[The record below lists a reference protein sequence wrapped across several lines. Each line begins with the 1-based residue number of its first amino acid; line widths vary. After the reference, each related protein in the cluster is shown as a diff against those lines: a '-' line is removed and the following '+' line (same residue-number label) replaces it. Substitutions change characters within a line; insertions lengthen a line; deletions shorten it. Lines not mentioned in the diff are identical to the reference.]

1 MAAREMHRLSAR
13 KVATLSTVG
22 RHADGGNLYLSVSRN
37 GGRRWVFLYRTRG
50 TGRLREMGL
59 GPAPGPKKP
68 GLSLQDA
75 RVKAAEARRLLFN
88 GADPLTDKR
97 SKAGSKTFGEFADEL
112 VSNIASGFR
121 NAKHREQWGS
131 TLKIHAAPL
140 RPKLLKDIG
149 TEDVL
154 EVLRPIWETRHETAS
169 RVRGRIERVL
179 DAARAKGLR
188 SGENPARWRGH
199 LKELL
204 SKRKTLT
211 RGHHRALPYSEMPS
225 FIAELRDR
233 KSVSAMALE
242 FTILCAVRTSET
254 IGAKWTEIDLDRK
267 TWKIPAN
274 RIKAGKEH
282 RVPLTPRALAIL
294 EALNIQSD
302 GFVFPGQKSGKPLS
316 NMAMLELLRTMRGR
330 GFTVHGMRSSFKD
343 WAAETTTHENTVT
356 EMALAH
362 AIGQKV
368 EAAYRRGDLFA
379 KRQILMDDW
388 SRFLSGEI
396 AKVLSIRRQSR

>member
-1 MAAREMHRLSAR
+1 
-13 KVATLSTVG
+13 
-22 RHADGGNLYLSVSRN
+22 
-37 GGRRWVFLYRTRG
+37 
-50 TGRLREMGL
+50 
-59 GPAPGPKKP
+59 
-68 GLSLQDA
+68 
-75 RVKAAEARRLLFN
+75 
-88 GADPLTDKR
+88 
-97 SKAGSKTFGEFADEL
+97 
-112 VSNIASGFR
+112 
-121 NAKHREQWGS
+121 
-131 TLKIHAAPL
+131 
-140 RPKLLKDIG
+140 
-149 TEDVL
+149 
-154 EVLRPIWETRHETAS
+154 
-169 RVRGRIERVL
+169 
-179 DAARAKGLR
+179 
-188 SGENPARWRGH
+188 
-199 LKELL
+199 
-204 SKRKTLT
+204 
-211 RGHHRALPYSEMPS
+211 MPS

-267 TWKIPAN
+267 IWKIPAN

-282 RVPLTPRALAIL
+282 RVPLTPRALAIFQ
-294 EALNIQSD
+294 ALNVQSD

-343 WAAETTTHENTVT
+343 WAAETTAHENTVT

-362 AIGQKV
+362 AVGQKV

-396 AKVLSIRRQSR
+396 AKVVSIRRQSR